1 MRGGLILVDKPSG
14 LGSRPVGHKVARH
27 LGFDKFGHVGT
38 LDPLASGLLIVLLGE
53 GTKLSQFL
61 VGEHKAYQATI
72 HLGLETD
79 SCDIDG
85 AVMQQLDVA
94 PMDQVQVETVLQR
107 FTGPQLQVPPAVS
120 AVKIKGVA
128 AHKLARLGVAPD
140 MAPREITIHSIKLLH
155 YRHPDIAIEVQCSKG
170 TYMRSLARDV
180 GEALGTIATL
190 SQIRRTVS
198 EPYHVMH
205 ATELDTILSL
215 ERERALQLVIPSEI
229 ALKHLPQYAVN
240 AVLDQ
245 RLMVG
250 NLPTGAEVAALSAQ
264 RPFRRADLVV
274 LVGRSRLA
282 VMEAQVDS
290 VRAYGHP
297 SPLAYV
303 RVLER

>member
-14 LGSRPVGHKVARH
+14 LGSRPVGHRVARH

-38 LDPLASGLLIVLLGE
+38 LDPLASGLLIVVLGE

-72 HLGLETD
+72 RLGLETD

-85 AVMQQLDVA
+85 AVLQQLEPA
-94 PMDQVQVETVLQR
+94 PFEQAQVEDTLAR
-107 FTGPQLQVPPAVS
+107 FVGPQQQVPPAVS

-140 MAPREITIHSIKLLH
+140 MAPRDVTIHSIKLLH
-155 YRHPDIAIEVQCSKG
+155 YRHPDIAVEVQCSKG

-180 GEALGTIATL
+180 GEQLGTVAAL

-215 ERERALQLVIPSEI
+215 ERERARQLIIPSEV

-240 AVLDQ
+240 AVLEQ

-250 NLPTGAEVAALSAQ
+250 NLPTGPEVAALSAQ
-264 RPFRRADLVV
+264 KPFKRGDQVV
-274 LVGRSRLA
+274 LVARTRLA

-290 VRAYGHP
+290 TRAYAHV
-297 SPLAYV
+297 SPLSYL
-303 RVLER
+303 RVIER